1 MDTSRLSEAFR
12 LVRNFFFNAVNRE
25 FLIFLFFLFLSGAFW
40 FAMTMNETYE
50 KEISI
55 PVRLDGIPRKVVVTS
70 NTEDTIR
77 VTLRDRGYILASYL
91 YGSNLTPI
99 HIYFNTFN
107 KGNRHFSVF
116 CRKPVNPVVF
126 SCFNANKCRFFPEK
140 KAKKERNPACFIK
153 ITIDFAPF
161 LEYHYN
167 RYGLFDTKRL
177 KALIFRVGRPGTSA
191 AQGRSNRFL

>member
-1 MDTSRLSEAFR
+1 LSILSHRAADFQRTGQNSACFSALSDYNEKT
-12 LVRNFFFNAVNRE
+12 AVN
-25 FLIFLFFLFLSGAFW
+25 
-40 FAMTMNETYE
+40 
-50 KEISI
+50 
-55 PVRLDGIPRKVVVTS
+55 
-70 NTEDTIR
+70 
-77 VTLRDRGYILASYL
+77 LAV
-91 YGSNLTPI
+91 
-99 HIYFNTFN
+99 FN
-107 KGNRHFSVF
+107 KENRHFSVF